1 MSEKSNIIRIF
12 SEDEDEINNKN
23 SILSEKKINEDIK
36 NLIKMIQK

>member
-1 MSEKSNIIRIF
+1 MNEKSNIIRIF
-12 SEDEDEINNKN
+12 WEDEDEINNKN

>member
-1 MSEKSNIIRIF
+1 MNEKSNIIRIF
-12 SEDEDEINNKN
+12 LEDEDEINMKN

>member
-1 MSEKSNIIRIF
+1 MNEKSNIIRIF